1 MLQPA
6 RQAPSLAPPVAA
18 GMVEFGGP
26 TCQPGVRELLD
37 GIALRAIQPGDEAW
51 LHAIFSCTRDA
62 ERQLLAW
69 PHEAWQAFVAQQSAW
84 QQAQYQAQC
93 QNPAFDLVL
102 FHGQVAG
109 RLYVDRRRDEI
120 RVVDIALLP
129 AFRGQGIGRRLLQA
143 LVAESDACG
152 QPLALQVARHN
163 PILAYYQRLGMQVQ
177 DDLGEHLCLRRP
189 CRTAAPPSADA
200 FLDGVGS
207 DFRLV
212 HPEAGYLATL
222 RLERVQSWQ
231 AGALQGC
238 AVHFSG
244 PDIQRT
250 APDTYGLEHRQ
261 LGRFSLRLGPV
272 QRGGDGACRYEAL
285 ITRMHSPTEQGT

>member
-1 MLQPA
+1 MLQSA
-6 RQAPSLAPPVAA
+6 RQALSFAPPVVA
-18 GMVEFGGP
+18 GSVEFVGP
-26 TCQPGVRELLD
+26 PGVPGVRELQE
-37 GIALRAIQPGDEAW
+37 GVALRAIGPGDEDW
-51 LHAIFSCTRDA
+51 LHAIFNATRDT

-102 FHGQVAG
+102 LHGQVAG

-129 AFRGQGIGRRLLQA
+129 AFRGQGIGRRLLEA

-177 DDLGEHLCLRRP
+177 DDLGAHLCLRRP
-189 CRTAAPPSADA
+189 CSTATVPSADA

-231 AGALQGC
+231 AGALRGC
-238 AVHFSG
+238 AVYFSG
-244 PDIQRT
+244 PDIQRR

-261 LGRFSLRLGPV
+261 LGRFSMHLRPV
-272 QRGGDGACRYEAL
+272 QQGGDGACRYEAL
-285 ITRMHSPTEQGT
+285 ITRLHSPTDQGN